1 VGVAISYK
9 ECFMDNKQNTTW
21 VATVPRT
28 GSMWTT
34 NVVREILNYSKM
46 NVLPETLPQAEKDW
60 LNLFPRRAL
69 SDQNEKNH
77 YVLKV
82 HDLLNI
88 NIPRSKVIT
97 NIRNPYDVCAS
108 FYEFMKCDI
117 DRAIIVALSLTEVIE
132 HYKKIDEKNLFI
144 LKYEEIEEPS
154 SKLVLELSEFLG
166 LHLDENAALS
176 IWKKFSKDSVR
187 KIIAD
192 NDKSL
197 SDKISKKQEIDASEI
212 VILGKNNYR
221 SRDLNTGFQTGHI
234 SERKTGEWRLLF
246 SESET
251 HKIVEAIDGTAIK
264 LGYSSEKY

>member
-1 VGVAISYK
+1 
-9 ECFMDNKQNTTW
+9 MDNKQNTTW
-21 VATVPRT
+21 IATVART

-34 NVVREILNYSKM
+34 NVVREIFYYSNI
-46 NVLPETLPQAEKDW
+46 NVLPKTQPQAGEDYF
-60 LNLFPRRAL
+60 NLFERQAF

-82 HDLLNI
+82 HTLLDI
-88 NIPRSKVIT
+88 NTPRSKVIT

-108 FYEFMKCDI
+108 FYEFMKCEI
-117 DRAIIVALSLTEVIE
+117 NWAINIALNLTNLLE
-132 HYKKIDEKNLFI
+132 HYKKIDERNLFI
-144 LKYEEIEEPS
+144 VKYEEIEVPS

-166 LHLDENAALS
+166 AHLDENAALS
-176 IWKKFSKDSVR
+176 IWKKFSKDNVR

-197 SDKISKKQEIDASEI
+197 SDKISKKQEVDARE
-212 VILGKNNYR
+212 VVFFGKNNYR
-221 SRDLNTGFQTGHI
+221 SFDLSTGFQTGHI
-234 SERKTGEWRLLF
+234 SERKTGEWRLTF

-251 HKIVEAIDGTAIK
+251 HKIVEAIDDTAIK